1 MSALAVWSTWGLAVR
16 WLGEP
21 ALVVVFYNAVFALTF
36 QGLGLM
42 VAGRNKDLQLGREPW
57 GVILLGLCAL
67 ANIML
72 YFYALRV
79 TTVAVAVLTHYSAP
93 VFVAVLA
100 PFLLKDRMNRATV
113 AALVLAVAGL
123 VLLFLRGLEIS
134 GGAGLMGALAG
145 TGSGVFYALVII
157 FSRGLSARHHPLKV
171 AFYQS
176 AISLPLLGAFV
187 FYSDG
192 LALTLTQ
199 ALIFAAVGLF
209 HSTVAIVLYMYGIRE
224 VTAQEAGVLGYL
236 EPLLAI
242 VLAFFFLGEFPRPT
256 AIAGGALIVASGVVV
271 MTHGGGRIGG
281 LNDNRG

>member
-21 ALVVVFYNAVFALTF
+21 ATVVVFYNAVFAFMF

-42 VAGRNKDLQLGREPW
+42 AVGRRKSLHLGREPW
-57 GVILLGLCAL
+57 GVLLLGLFAL
-67 ANIML
+67 ANILL

-100 PFLLKDRMNRATV
+100 PLLLKDRMDRATV
-113 AALVLAVAGL
+113 AALFLALAGL
-123 VLLFLRGLEIS
+123 VLIFLRGLELS
-134 GGAGLMGALAG
+134 GTEGLLGALAG

-157 FSRGLSARHHPLKV
+157 FSRSLSARHHPLKV

-176 AISLPLLGAFV
+176 AISLPLVGAFALH
-187 FYSDG
+187 SGG
-192 LALTLTQ
+192 LSLTLTQ
-199 ALIFAAVGLF
+199 AVIFAVVGLM
-209 HSTVAIVLYMYGIRE
+209 HSTVAIALYMYGIRD

-242 VLAFFFLGEFPRPT
+242 ILAFVFLGECPRPT
-256 AIAGGALIVASGVVV
+256 AIAGGILIVASGVVV
-271 MTHGGGRIGG
+271 MTRGRGRIGG